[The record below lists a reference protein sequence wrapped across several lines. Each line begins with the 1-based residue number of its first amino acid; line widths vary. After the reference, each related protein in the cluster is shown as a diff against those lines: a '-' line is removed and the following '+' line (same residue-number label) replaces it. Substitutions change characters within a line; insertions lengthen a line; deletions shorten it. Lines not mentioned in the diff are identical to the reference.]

1 MTNVP
6 ILKEKELPLQCLDR
20 RPNLLLHYE
29 GVLLCFCLSA
39 SRSLSSNIHSSLTKR
54 RIYKC
59 KDTIFLIKQTL
70 ENKKT
75 DFRHATFS
83 LCLAKKGRNGF

>member
-1 MTNVP
+1 MAKK
-6 ILKEKELPLQCLDR
+6 L
-20 RPNLLLHYE
+20 
-29 GVLLCFCLSA
+29 G
-39 SRSLSSNIHSSLTKR
+39 NISSSLPKR